1 MKITAKVNV
10 YEKDNLKGFASINL
24 DDKFIVK
31 DLRIIDSE
39 KGLFVAY
46 PSQKSEKDNKY
57 YERCYPMT
65 KEVRDKIQEIV
76 LAEYNN
82 VKDKD
87 SNNEV

>member
-1 MKITAKVNV
+1 MKITAKVNI
-10 YEKDNLKGFASINL
+10 YEKDSLKGFASINL

-31 DLRIIDSE
+31 DLRIVEGD
-39 KGLFVAY
+39 KGMFVAY

-76 LAEYNN
+76 LEEYEKQKNT
-82 VKDKD
+82 
-87 SNNEV
+87 SNEV